1 VTKRSTPAPA
11 SPAPSAPDIT
21 TATPISRKAAVRSA
35 VSSISAIRMERGR
48 LSPMEFMRVYL
59 PSYAQQPFSRMHVE
73 MSDLIVGETERR
85 GGRVAIAAPRGHAKS
100 TLVTLATILWCIA
113 YELES
118 YILLVCDSQ
127 DQAIGHLAS
136 IREQLENNPR
146 LREDFPEACMVPP
159 ASRRPQIWRRNEIVT
174 GNGVKVSA
182 LGSGTK
188 TRGRRHNEARPT
200 LIVADDIEN
209 EALVRSPDQREQLA
223 QWFNGTLLKA
233 GNATTNVLVVGT
245 ILHHDSLL
253 ATLTDAVRSPGW
265 KSRIYRAVEQ
275 MADNETL
282 WDQWRSI
289 YTGRADEGP
298 TGPEAAE
305 RFFHANQEAMLA
317 GTKVLWPER
326 ENYVQLMVMRL
337 NEGQASFDA
346 EKQNHPIDPERAIFR
361 ERDLVFWDD
370 HHIGEAELLM
380 SLKGPLEFY
389 AACDPSLG
397 RAGRHNDD
405 TAIIVIVRDRAT
417 GTLYIVEAD
426 IAKRT
431 PGSTIEYLI
440 GLGRRRQLAALAV
453 ETNQFQEMLA
463 SELTRQSNLAGVY
476 LPVRKIVHT
485 GDKQVRIQSLQPL
498 IANGTIRLSRKH
510 RKLIDELI
518 QFPMAAHDDG
528 PDALALVIE
537 VLHTHHAW
545 VADPDATPPL
555 MNPETRRRLEEQH
568 RQEMFDDED
577 HPAWKVIGRG

>member
-1 VTKRSTPAPA
+1 MTKRSTPAPA
-11 SPAPSAPDIT
+11 STAPCAPVT
-21 TATPISRKAAVRSA
+21 STPPTSRKAAVRSA
-35 VSSISAIRMERGR
+35 VSSISEIRMKRGR
-48 LSPMEFMRVYL
+48 ISPMEFMRVYL

-73 MSDLIVGETERR
+73 MSDLIVRETERR

-113 YELES
+113 YKLES

-159 ASRRPQIWRRNEIVT
+159 ASRRPQVWRRNEIVT

-188 TRGRRHNEARPT
+188 LRGRRHNQSRPT

-209 EALVRSPDQREQLA
+209 ETLVRSPDQREQLA

-253 ATLTDAVRSPGW
+253 ATLTDTVRSPGW
-265 KSRIYRAVEQ
+265 QSRIYRAVEQ
-275 MADNETL
+275 MADHESL
-282 WDQWRSI
+282 WEQWRSI
-289 YTGRADEGP
+289 YTGLSENGP
-298 TGPEAAE
+298 TGPAAAE
-305 RFFHANQEAMLA
+305 QFFNSNQEAMLA
-317 GTKVLWPER
+317 GAKVLWPER
-326 ENYVQLMVMRL
+326 ESYVQLMVMRL
-337 NEGQASFDA
+337 TEGQASFDA
-346 EKQNHPIDPERAIFR
+346 EKQNHPVDPDRAIFR
-361 ERDLVFWDD
+361 ERDIVFWDD
-370 HHIGEAELLM
+370 HHIGEAELIG

-405 TAIIVIVRDRAT
+405 TAIIVVVRDKAT
-417 GTLYIVEAD
+417 GVLYVVEAD

-431 PGSTIEYLI
+431 PKSTIEHLI
-440 GLGRRRQLAALAV
+440 GLGNRRRLATLAV

-476 LPVRKIVHT
+476 LPVRHVVHT
-485 GDKQVRIQSLQPL
+485 GDKHLRIQSLQPL

-510 RKLIDELI
+510 RKLFDELI

-537 VLHTHHAW
+537 ALNPRAAW

-555 MNPETRRRLEEQH
+555 MDAGARHRLAERH
-568 RQEMFDDED
+568 RQEMLDEES
-577 HPAWKVIGRG
+577 HPAWKVIARG